1 MAFKCEANTEIKQS
15 TKLKKKAIRMI
26 SFKERTKSINP
37 LFKKLT
43 IMKMKNILIYTTAFS
58 FMIK

>member
-15 TKLKKKAIRMI
+15 KKLKKKAIRMI